1 MRKFRFRIRR
11 RYLFLALLVI
21 YTSVATAQNEKNNI
35 SGLVRDETGNVIS
48 DVSVEVKGTSTGTI
62 TDAKGEFN
70 IRASRLDT
78 LVFSSIGY
86 ESLQVAIL
94 NERLIYVTLKG
105 ELNTENAVVIV
116 GFGKQRKISVVGA
129 QSTVNVEELKM
140 PVSNITT
147 LLAGRLS
154 GVVGVQRGGQ
164 PGRSGSDIWI
174 RGISTFG
181 GGSSAPLIL
190 VDGVER
196 SINNLDP
203 EDIASFT
210 VLKDAAGTA
219 VYGARGA
226 NGVILVTTKQGKVG
240 KPSVNLDFSQG
251 ISQFTQIP
259 QMADARTYM
268 EAANES
274 FTTRG
279 KPAKYSQDY
288 IDKTLSGV
296 DPELYPNV
304 DWFDALFRKT
314 GGIRRANANVT
325 GGSEF
330 LKYYSSVSYY
340 DESGL
345 LKTDNLQNYNSDM
358 RFRRFNVT
366 TNATMNI
373 TKTTKMDVG
382 IRGFFSNINQPSV
395 GVTDIFGSAMSTT
408 PTEYPLEYT
417 GGFVPG
423 KNPNGGYRNPW
434 ADLTR
439 RGYNTQFNNETTSNL
454 RLTQDF
460 GFWLKGLS
468 ATSMFSFDASNEKR
482 INRSKREDTYFPDP
496 NNPRNPDSSLNLV
509 RTYVGSGNFLS
520 YSRSNNGARR
530 FYWESALNYDNTFGK
545 SRVGG
550 LILFYTDDK
559 SNEFAGDFTASI
571 PERYLGLA
579 SRVTYSFDDRY
590 FIEGNLGY
598 NGSEL
603 FAPKNRYGTFPAFG
617 IGWVVSNEKFFQPV
631 KNVVSYLKFR
641 YSDGETGIG
650 SINGRRFA
658 YLTLVADGQDG
669 YRYGAGFN
677 NNISG
682 INVTDYGSDVYWATS
697 RKQDLGIEVKMLKDR
712 LSLIVDLFKE
722 RSSGIFIRRTSLP
735 LFLGLT
741 NLPFGNL
748 GITKNKG
755 IDGTLEYNGNIG
767 AIRLNVRGN
776 FTFNKDELID
786 NDLPPQKYPWM
797 EARGRNI
804 LARFGYIAAGLFES
818 QAEIDASAVPGD
830 KSMVKPGDIKY
841 RDLNGDGLINNYDRT
856 YIGRGDVPTT
866 VYGFGAT
873 IGYKAFSFGFLFTG
887 QTGADIR
894 LSGDA
899 INPFANGAGITNVY
913 SNINDRW
920 TETNPRQDVFYP
932 RLANG
937 EADNYNNTQ
946 ESTWWI
952 KKADFIRLKTV
963 ELNYS
968 VPKHL
973 YQRAFKNA
981 TIYMQA
987 FNPLTFTQFKFWDLE
1002 STINAGN
1009 GTRYPNIKSYS
1020 LGLSLN
1026 F

>member
-1 MRKFRFRIRR
+1 MRKFRFRIPR
-11 RYLFLALLVI
+11 RYLFLSLLV
-21 YTSVATAQNEKNNI
+21 TFNMVATAQNAKNNI

-48 DVSVEVKGTSTGTI
+48 DVSVQVKGTTTGTI

-70 IRASRLDT
+70 IQAGRMDT

-86 ESLQVAIL
+86 ELLQVAIL
-94 NERLIYVTLKG
+94 NERVIYVTLKG
-105 ELNTENAVVIV
+105 QINTENAVVIV

-129 QSTVNVEELKM
+129 QSTVNAEELKM

-154 GVVGVQRGGQ
+154 GVIGVQRGGQ

-240 KPSVNLDFSQG
+240 KPAVNLDFSQG
-251 ISQFTQIP
+251 LSQFTQIP
-259 QMADARTYM
+259 QMADAKTYM

-288 IDKTLSGV
+288 IDKTLSGA

-304 DWFDALFRKT
+304 DWFDALFKKT
-314 GGIRRANANVT
+314 GSIRRANVNVV

-373 TKTTKMDVG
+373 TKTTKMDIG

-395 GVTDIFGSAMSTT
+395 DATDIFGSAMSTT

-439 RGYNTQFNNETTSNL
+439 RGYSTQFDNEMNSNL

-460 GFWLKGLS
+460 GFWLKGLT
-468 ATSMFSFDASNEKR
+468 ATSMFSFDANNEKT
-482 INRSKREDTYFPDP
+482 INRSKREDTFFPDP

-509 RTYVGSGNFLS
+509 RTYVGSGNYLS
-520 YSRSNNGARR
+520 YSRNNNGARR

-550 LILFYTDDK
+550 LMLFYTDDK
-559 SNEFAGDFTASI
+559 SDEFAGDFTGSI

-579 SRVTYSFDDRY
+579 SRITYSYDDRY

-617 IGWVVSNEKFFQPV
+617 VGWVVSNEKFFEPV
-631 KNVVSYLKFR
+631 KNAISYLKFR

-669 YRYGAGFN
+669 YQYGSGFN
-677 NNISG
+677 NYISG

-697 RKQDLGIEVKMLKDR
+697 RKQDLGVEVKVLKDR
-712 LSLIVDLFKE
+712 LSLIVDLFKD

-767 AIRLNVRGN
+767 QVRLNVRGN
-776 FTFNKDELID
+776 FTFNKDVLVD

-797 EARGRNI
+797 EGRGRNI
-804 LARFGYIAAGLFES
+804 LARFGYIAEGLFQS

-830 KSMVKPGDIKY
+830 KSIVKPGDIKY

-856 YIGRGDVPTT
+856 YIGRGDVPST

-873 IGYKAFSFGFLFTG
+873 IGYKAFSLGFLFTG
-887 QTGADIR
+887 QSGADIR

-913 SNINDRW
+913 SNIGDRW
-920 TETNPRQDVFYP
+920 TEANPRQDVFYP

-937 EADNYNNTQ
+937 EADNYNNTL
-946 ESTWWI
+946 ESTWWTR
-952 KKADFIRLKTV
+952 KADFLRLKTV

-968 VPKHL
+968 VPKQL
-973 YQRAFKNA
+973 YHRAFKNA
-981 TIYMQA
+981 TVYLQA
-987 FNPLTFTQFKFWDLE
+987 FNPLTFSKFKFWDLE

-1020 LGLSLN
+1020 LGISLN